1 MSRPFAPTH
10 GPSAIVL
17 LTLNPNARVGSALH
31 LLTSQYVRDQ
41 LSLRGTRVNEKRTQ
55 PEGEFVLYWMQST
68 HRFEENWALRFA
80 VLEADRLNKPLVIH
94 QGLDPT
100 YEHASDRIHHFILH
114 NARELSAR
122 AARMGLHYQFV
133 LRRRRDDDRRV
144 VDRLAARAALV
155 VTDRYPTCGIAE
167 RTQRFAARANCRV
180 VAIESH
186 GVVPSGAIEKEEYA
200 ARTIRPKL
208 QKLMALALEPVE
220 DRGPRVAVP
229 ASLAAS
235 LRDTLQVAA
244 LDLDSVDLGAAIAS
258 CEIDHAVA
266 PAPLESGL
274 DAARRRLAAFCADA
288 LPRYSERR
296 SDPTDEEGSSRLSP
310 YLHFGQIA
318 AAEVARAALASPHAG
333 EADKFIDELV
343 TWRELS
349 LNFCLRN
356 PNFGTLAGLPE
367 WVHRTMA
374 RHAGDTREATYTL
387 DEFERGATHDELW
400 NAAQRELVQSG
411 VMHNVVRM
419 LWGKSVLLWTAHYAD
434 ALAWL
439 VHLNNKYG
447 LDGRDPSSYGGIQWC
462 FGKFDRPFYDRPVLG
477 VIRPM
482 SLKRAREKWDT
493 VRYVH
498 RWLGGAG
505 TQATAQPELPL
516 QA

>member
-1 MSRPFAPTH
+1 
-10 GPSAIVL
+10 L
-17 LTLNPNARVGSALH
+17 GSHLH
-31 LLTSQYVRDQ
+31 RLDSTYVRDQ
-41 LSLRGTRVNEKRTQ
+41 LSLRGTRVNDKRTQ
-55 PEGEFVLYWMQST
+55 PEGDYVLYWMQST
-68 HRFEENWALRFA
+68 HRVEENWALRFA

-100 YEHASDRIHHFILH
+100 YEHANDRIHHFVLH
-114 NARELSAR
+114 NAREMAR
-122 AARMGLHYQFV
+122 CAHDRGYHYHFV

-155 VTDRYPTCGIAE
+155 VTDRFPTCGIAE
-167 RTQRFAARANCRV
+167 RTQRFAARTNCRV

-186 GVVPSGAIEKEEYA
+186 AVVPSGAIDKEEYA

-208 QKLMALALEPVE
+208 AKLLSLALEPVE
-220 DRGPRVAVP
+220 DRAPRRGVSP
-229 ASLAAS
+229 ALAAS
-235 LRDTLQVAA
+235 LRDAMETEPLDLAVADLAAEVAA
-244 LDLDSVDLGAAIAS
+244 
-258 CEIDHAVA
+258 CEIDHAVPPVA
-266 PAPLESGL
+266 LVSGA
-274 DAARRRLAAFCADA
+274 DAARRRLHAFCDGALADYA
-288 LPRYSERR
+288 KRR

-310 YLHFGQIA
+310 YLHFGQVA
-318 AAEVARAALASPHAG
+318 AAEVARAALASPHRA

-356 PNFGTLAGLPE
+356 PNYGQLSGLPD

-374 RHAGDTREATYTL
+374 KHAGDPREATYTL
-387 DEFERGATHDELW
+387 DRFERGETHDELW
-400 NAAQRELVQSG
+400 NAAQRELVLTG

-419 LWGKSVLLWTAHYAD
+419 LWGKTLILWSAHYAD

-477 VIRPM
+477 VIRPI
-482 SLKRAREKWDT
+482 SLKRARDKWD
-493 VRYVH
+493 VDGYLQ
-498 RWLGGAG
+498 RWRGPRASG
-505 TQATAQPELPL
+505 QVELPL
-516 QA
+516 RT

>member
-1 MSRPFAPTH
+1 MSSPP
-10 GPSAIVL
+10 
-17 LTLNPNARVGSALH
+17 H

-41 LSLRGTRVNEKRTQ
+41 LSLRGTRINDKRTQ
-55 PEGEFVLYWMQST
+55 PEGEYVLYWMQST

-80 VLEADRLNKPLVIH
+80 VIEADRLNKPLVVH

-100 YEHASDRIHHFILH
+100 YEHANDRIHSFILH
-114 NARELSAR
+114 NARELAAR
-122 AARMGLHYQFV
+122 AEEMGLHYQFV
-133 LRRRRDDDRRV
+133 LRQRRDDDRRV

-155 VTDRYPTCGIAE
+155 VTDRFPTCGIAE
-167 RTQRFAARANCRV
+167 RTQRLGERANCRV

-186 GVVPSGAIEKEEYA
+186 AVVPSGAIEKEEYA

-208 QKLMALALEPVE
+208 AKLMALALEPVE
-220 DRGPRVAVP
+220 DRGARVAVTP
-229 ASLAAS
+229 SLAAS
-235 LRDTLQVAA
+235 LRDTVATA
-244 LDLDSVDLGAAIAS
+244 TLDLATVDLDSAIAA
-258 CEIDHAVA
+258 CEIDHSVPAVA
-266 PAPLESGL
+266 MRSGL
-274 DAARRRLAAFCADA
+274 TAARARLHAFCDGA
-288 LPRYSERR
+288 LAHYSERR

-318 AAEVARAALASPHAG
+318 AAEVARAALASPHAAETG
-333 EADKFIDELV
+333 KFIDELV

-356 PNFGTLAGLPE
+356 PNFGTLAALPE

-374 RHAGDTREATYTL
+374 KHADDPREATYSL
-387 DEFERGATHDELW
+387 EQLERAATHDELW
-400 NAAQRELVQSG
+400 NAAQRELELTG

-419 LWGKSVLLWTAHYAD
+419 LWGKSVLLWSAHYAD

-482 SLKRAREKWDT
+482 SLKRARDKWDT

-498 RWLGGAG
+498 RWLHGP
-505 TQATAQPELPL
+505 TATQPELPL
-516 QA
+516 RP

>member
-1 MSRPFAPTH
+1 VSSLPH
-10 GPSAIVL
+10 
-17 LTLNPNARVGSALH
+17 H
-31 LLTSQYVRDQ
+31 LDSQYVRDQ
-41 LSLRGTRVNEKRTQ
+41 LSLRGIRVNDKRTQ
-55 PEGEFVLYWMQST
+55 PEGDYVLYWMQST
-68 HRFEENWALRFA
+68 HRFEENWALRMA
-80 VLEADRLNKPLVIH
+80 ILEANRLNKPLVIH

-100 YEHASDRIHHFILH
+100 YEHANDRIHHFILH
-114 NARELSAR
+114 NARELAAR
-122 AARMGLHYQFV
+122 AEGMGLHYQFV

-155 VTDRYPTCGIAE
+155 VTDRFPTCGIQERTARFAE
-167 RTQRFAARANCRV
+167 RVNCRV

-186 GVVPSGAIEKEEYA
+186 AVVPSGAIEKEEYA

-208 QKLMALALEPVE
+208 QKLMALALEEVV
-220 DRGPRVAVP
+220 DRPPRVAVSR
-229 ASLAAS
+229 SLAAS
-235 LRDTLQVAA
+235 LRDTLGVAP
-244 LDLDSVDLGAAIAS
+244 LDVGTADLRAEIAA
-258 CEIDHAVA
+258 CDIDHAVPPVA
-266 PAPLESGL
+266 LPSGL
-274 DAARRRLAAFCADA
+274 RAARARLHDFCRDA

-296 SDPTDEEGSSRLSP
+296 SDPNDVEGSSRLSP

-318 AAEVARAALASPHAG
+318 AAEVARAALASPARG

-343 TWRELS
+343 TWRELA

-356 PNFGTLAGLPE
+356 PNYGTLQGLPD

-374 RHAGDTREATYTL
+374 KHADDARDATYTF
-387 DEFERGATHDELW
+387 EQFERAQTHDDLW
-400 NAAQRELVQSG
+400 NSAQRELVLSG

-419 LWGKSVLLWTAHYAD
+419 LWGKTLILWSAHYAD

-482 SLKRAREKWDT
+482 SIRRAREKWDADQ
-493 VRYVH
+493 YIH
-498 RWLGGAG
+498 RWMGA
-505 TQATAQPELPL
+505 AAPAQPELPL
-516 QA
+516 SP

>member
-1 MSRPFAPTH
+1 MGSRPH
-10 GPSAIVL
+10 RL
-17 LTLNPNARVGSALH
+17 D
-31 LLTSQYVRDQ
+31 SQFVRDQ
-41 LSLRGTRVNEKRTQ
+41 LSLRGIRVNDKRTQ
-55 PEGEFVLYWMQST
+55 PEGEYVLYWMQST
-68 HRFEENWALRFA
+68 HRFEENWALRMA
-80 VLEADRLNKPLVIH
+80 VLEANRLNKPLVIH

-114 NARELSAR
+114 NARELATR
-122 AARMGLHYQFV
+122 AEEAGLHYQFV

-155 VTDRYPTCGIAE
+155 VTDRFPTCGIQERTARFAE
-167 RTQRFAARANCRV
+167 RVNCRV

-186 GVVPSGAIEKEEYA
+186 AVVPSGAIEKEEYA

-208 QKLMALALEPVE
+208 QKLLALALEPVE
-220 DRGPRVAVP
+220 DAPPRVAIP

-235 LRDTLQVAA
+235 LRDTSGAA
-244 LDLDSVDLGAAIAS
+244 PLDLRRAELTAEIAA
-258 CEIDHAVA
+258 CEIDHAVPPVA
-266 PAPLESGL
+266 LASGL
-274 DAARRRLAAFCADA
+274 SAARARLRDFCEDA
-288 LPRYSERR
+288 LPEYSERR
-296 SDPTDEEGSSRLSP
+296 SDPNDAEGSSRLSP

-318 AAEVARAALASPHAG
+318 AAEVARAALASPARA
-333 EADKFIDELV
+333 EAEKFIDELV

-356 PNFGTLAGLPE
+356 PHHGTLQGLPE

-374 RHAGDTREATYTL
+374 RHTDDVRDATYTL
-387 DEFERGATHDELW
+387 RQFERAETHDNLW
-400 NAAQRELVQSG
+400 NAAQRELVLSG

-419 LWGKSVLLWTAHYAD
+419 LWGKTLILWSAHYAD

-482 SLKRAREKWDT
+482 SLKRAREKWDADQYI
-493 VRYVH
+493 R
-498 RWLGGAG
+498 RWMGA
-505 TQATAQPELPL
+505 ATPGQPELPL
-516 QA
+516 LP